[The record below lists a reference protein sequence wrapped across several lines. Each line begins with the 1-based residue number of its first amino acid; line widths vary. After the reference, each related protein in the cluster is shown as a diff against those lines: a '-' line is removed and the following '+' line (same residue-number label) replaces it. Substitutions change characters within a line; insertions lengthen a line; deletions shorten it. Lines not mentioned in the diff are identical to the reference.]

1 MSSLIQIKSMEKI
14 LLQHS
19 IYKETSPD
27 YSYIIS
33 GNLMVDIYSLG
44 YIVSLLFFSW
54 YNIPFYILINYN
66 ASMEKIWLQPCI
78 YKENLA

>member
-1 MSSLIQIKSMEKI
+1 
-14 LLQHS
+14 
-19 IYKETSPD
+19 
-27 YSYIIS
+27 
-33 GNLMVDIYSLG
+33 MVDIYSLG